1 MKLGQPGLQLN
12 LYCYHSPRRVMVGRI
27 QRWLL
32 RCSGPHP
39 RIISGLFVSLLL
51 EVEPLCQMMHTLFF
65 SDMAASFQTTICT
78 MYLVL
83 CIVLYI
89 GFPDA
94 SLLLIFVS
102 LIPSQVPSWKD
113 KSFMRL
119 YQYHLNKNALISWQ
133 NSLIEEMTEPIASSC
148 PKNHRKRYYMTRFIA
163 TMIMTLTLM
172 SDVDRNRKSV
182 IATPGDF

>member
-1 MKLGQPGLQLN
+1 
-12 LYCYHSPRRVMVGRI
+12 MVGWI

-51 EVEPLCQMMHTLFF
+51 EVEPSLQKMHTLFF
-65 SDMAASFQTTICT
+65 SDMAASLQTKTCT

-83 CIVLYI
+83 WIVLYGVSWCI
-89 GFPDA
+89 I
-94 SLLLIFVS
+94 LLIFVM
-102 LIPSQVPSWKD
+102 LVPSQVPTRKD
-113 KSFMRL
+113 KSCMRF
-119 YQYHLNKNALISWQ
+119 YQYPLNKNALISWQ
-133 NSLIEEMTEPIASSC
+133 DSLIEEITAPIASSC

-172 SDVDRNRKSV
+172 SDVDRNRMSV

>member
-1 MKLGQPGLQLN
+1 
-12 LYCYHSPRRVMVGRI
+12 MVGRI

-51 EVEPLCQMMHTLFF
+51 EVEPSNLLQKMHTLFF
-65 SDMAASFQTTICT
+65 SDMAASFQTTTCT
-78 MYLVL
+78 MYSVL
-83 CIVLYI
+83 WIVLYVVSWCI
-89 GFPDA
+89 I
-94 SLLLIFVS
+94 LLNFV
-102 LIPSQVPSWKD
+102 LLAPSQVPSWKD
-113 KSFMRL
+113 KSFIRL
-119 YQYHLNKNALISWQ
+119 YPYHLNKKLLSHDRTVWSKKLPHQSPHRAK
-133 NSLIEEMTEPIASSC
+133 
-148 PKNHRKRYYMTRFIA
+148 KNHRKRYYMTRFIA